1 MHLQRPPLR
10 VSRMRRSNTRLFREA
25 FLQRFGHLQA
35 TSWRDVQQLF
45 ANPQRSAETASDFI
59 SRLARIAKRVKIIDD
74 QLLQHAI
81 LACLKPVD
89 NNADNDGQRR
99 RVCFNASPPC
109 SHSPS
114 PCRYNWNKSSRQLV
128 LVRDSCTT
136 ILDNAT
142 GAVLFTVI
150 ISVQLRM
157 LGVIIAVVLVT
168 FRLSGALA
176 DVLTIVTEGTQLPS
190 IQH

>member
-1 MHLQRPPLR
+1 
-10 VSRMRRSNTRLFREA
+10 
-25 FLQRFGHLQA
+25 
-35 TSWRDVQQLF
+35 
-45 ANPQRSAETASDFI
+45 
-59 SRLARIAKRVKIIDD
+59 
-74 QLLQHAI
+74 
-81 LACLKPVD
+81 
-89 NNADNDGQRR
+89 
-99 RVCFNASPPC
+99 
-109 SHSPS
+109 
-114 PCRYNWNKSSRQLV
+114 
-128 LVRDSCTT
+128 VRDSCTT